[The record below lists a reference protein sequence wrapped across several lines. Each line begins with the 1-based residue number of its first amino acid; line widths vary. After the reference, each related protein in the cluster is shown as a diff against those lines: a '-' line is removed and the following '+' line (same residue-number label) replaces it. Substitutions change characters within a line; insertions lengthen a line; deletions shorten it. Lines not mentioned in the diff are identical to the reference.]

1 MTHSTLQ
8 LIFLGLPFQH
18 SGGGGG
24 RGSKITHCNCKTVQG
39 FLRRVSLKGKRDT
52 IKPCCAVRFFVCG
65 EQACE
70 KEALKEITEIA
81 SSEETSTEKYDE
93 SIAIQANLEHAQQ
106 RIQKG
111 ESVAT

>member
-1 MTHSTLQ
+1 MLKNQAEYEKLAKVLVKKLKAEHGQNLHAKVQ
-8 LIFLGLPFQH
+8 ELLKDH
-18 SGGGGG
+18 VE
-24 RGSKITHCNCKTVQG
+24 TV
-39 FLRRVSLKGKRDT
+39 
-52 IKPCCAVRFFVCG
+52 
-65 EQACE
+65 ECE